1 MTAYRTA
8 ILVVVGELME
18 GNMKKLKK
26 WIAIFS
32 TILAISPL
40 PVQQAAAAE
49 KTDTEKAIEQLQMEE
64 GPDFIHTEK
73 LDMANMK
80 FVEEYTENGAH
91 VMVYEII
98 SDIPEIMPRFPV
110 YKKIGIWV
118 SFNGGNYIPPS
129 TYSYKIEN
137 DPDYNT
143 YMSGT
148 LYLKKTETVIETGQK
163 KTNAYYEGTISGNI

>member
-64 GPDFIHTEK
+64 GPDFI
-73 LDMANMK
+73 
-80 FVEEYTENGAH
+80 
-91 VMVYEII
+91 
-98 SDIPEIMPRFPV
+98 RF
-110 YKKIGIWV
+110 
-118 SFNGGNYIPPS
+118 FC
-129 TYSYKIEN
+129 
-137 DPDYNT
+137 
-143 YMSGT
+143 
-148 LYLKKTETVIETGQK
+148 
-163 KTNAYYEGTISGNI
+163 